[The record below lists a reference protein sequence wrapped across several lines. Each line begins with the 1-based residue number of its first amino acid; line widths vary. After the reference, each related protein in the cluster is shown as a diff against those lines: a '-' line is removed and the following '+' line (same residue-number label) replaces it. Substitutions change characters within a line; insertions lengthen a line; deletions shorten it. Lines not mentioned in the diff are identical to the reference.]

1 MKVCHFV
8 LAVGPD
14 LMTNTEMFGIGDD
27 TQEDMERSMF
37 GDTLAK
43 LPNVWSDTK
52 ETAENMLTT

>member
-1 MKVCHFV
+1 
-8 LAVGPD
+8 
-14 LMTNTEMFGIGDD
+14 MTNTEMFGIGDD